1 MVGDSGARKP
11 EKERFGLRA
20 IILGQEH
27 PQFGKMRL
35 QPDLEP
41 APFFR
46 ILLAYDLKRAASIPE
61 SNDILHRRNICIL
74 EVAFAPDGTLFAD
87 AEGTRFRRRPPPT
100 PARVKTV
107 LRELESFTG
116 VSRSYGKTL
125 TLDLVELSH
134 RKVPK

>member
-46 ILLAYDLKRAASIPE
+46 ILLEEPQPATKIPVPRRGRRSMSPEERCDVSYRMKKYWAARRAAAG
-61 SNDILHRRNICIL
+61 H
-74 EVAFAPDGTLFAD
+74 
-87 AEGTRFRRRPPPT
+87 
-100 PARVKTV
+100 
-107 LRELESFTG
+107 
-116 VSRSYGKTL
+116 
-125 TLDLVELSH
+125 
-134 RKVPK
+134 

>member
-1 MVGDSGARKP
+1 MGVHVGGGGLQSSAYAKTAGQSGWCPMSQGRSVPMVGDSGARKP

-46 ILLAYDLKRAASIPE
+46 ILLDVYSSRAGRAE
-61 SNDILHRRNICIL
+61 
-74 EVAFAPDGTLFAD
+74 PD
-87 AEGTRFRRRPPPT
+87 
-100 PARVKTV
+100 
-107 LRELESFTG
+107 
-116 VSRSYGKTL
+116 
-125 TLDLVELSH
+125 
-134 RKVPK
+134 

>member
-46 ILLAYDLKRAASIPE
+46 ILLVRTDEWECNVHCQCVMA
-61 SNDILHRRNICIL
+61 
-74 EVAFAPDGTLFAD
+74 
-87 AEGTRFRRRPPPT
+87 
-100 PARVKTV
+100 
-107 LRELESFTG
+107 
-116 VSRSYGKTL
+116 
-125 TLDLVELSH
+125 
-134 RKVPK
+134 